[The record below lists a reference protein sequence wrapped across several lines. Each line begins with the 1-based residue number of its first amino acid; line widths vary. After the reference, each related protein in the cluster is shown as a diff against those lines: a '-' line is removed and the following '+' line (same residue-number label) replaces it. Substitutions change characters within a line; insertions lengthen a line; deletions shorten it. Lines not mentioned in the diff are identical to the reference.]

1 MLSGLRSV
9 KKSRRAETEPFA
21 TESDEGRDE
30 LNLAE
35 FPLAA
40 LADRVAKEQKT
51 LVYEDTVWDR
61 QARQRVVRRLTISAS
76 DRYGLPTA
84 LDDEV
89 ILGLVQLTRQAQ
101 FADRHVA
108 FSRYELINIL
118 AWRQEGK
125 SYRRL
130 DQSLRRWL
138 GVTLYYDK
146 AWWDK
151 QAGCWIDAAFH
162 LLDQL
167 TLARRSK
174 GARPGAAAADRENR
188 STFTWNEVVFRSF
201 RAGYL
206 KRLDMDLYRSL
217 KSTIAKRMLRFLD
230 KRFYHR
236 ARWEFP
242 LVEFACEHIGLGRNY
257 DTGQLKRRL
266 ARAIAELEAA
276 GVIGRLAEAARYRR
290 VARGDWRIV
299 FTKGRRRGTRPYAD
313 AANTAIVGELVE
325 RGVSPRMARR
335 LAAETAEDAIAEKVA
350 AFDELIRSSDPRVS
364 RNPAGFL
371 VESIR
376 KDYSRPTTAARQPAR
391 GEQVRRVRAA
401 RPSIAPTT
409 AADEPGIDADEER
422 VRAYL
427 AGLSAHER
435 VRVESDAE
443 QTASPLLQHGLR
455 EAVEN
460 SVEPAR
466 EAYRTVMIR
475 QHVLRLLGQSANI
488 TKP

>member
-9 KKSRRAETEPFA
+9 KKDPRGDAEWLETESA
-21 TESDEGRDE
+21 EGRDE

-40 LADRVAKEQKT
+40 LADRVPNDQKT
-51 LVYEDTVWDR
+51 LVFEDTVWDR

-89 ILGLVQLTRQAQ
+89 ILGLVQLTRQAH

-108 FSRYELINIL
+108 FSRYELINLL

-151 QAGCWIDAAFH
+151 QANCWIDAAFH
-162 LLDQL
+162 LLDQI
-167 TLARRSK
+167 TLARRPK

-217 KSTIAKRMLRFLD
+217 ESTIAKRMLRFLD

-266 ARAIAELEAA
+266 APAIAELEAA
-276 GVIGRLAEAARYRR
+276 GVIGRLTDAARYRR
-290 VARGDWRIV
+290 VARSDWRVV
-299 FTKGRRRGTRPYAD
+299 FTKGRRRGRTPHQD
-313 AANTAIVGELVE
+313 AASAPIVDELVQ

-335 LAAETAEDAIAEKVA
+335 LAAESTQEAIAAKIAV
-350 AFDELIRSSDPRVS
+350 FDELLHAGDTRVS
-364 RNPAGFL
+364 RNPAGYL

-376 KDYSRPTTAARQPAR
+376 NDYAQPALPKR
-391 GEQVRRVRAA
+391 HRAPDQHVRRVRAA

-409 AADEPGIDADEER
+409 ATDEPGVDADEER
-422 VRAYL
+422 VQAYL
-427 AGLSAHER
+427 AGLSAAER
-435 VRVESDAE
+435 MAVEHDAE
-443 QTASPLLQHGLR
+443 RAASPLLQHGLR
-455 EAVEN
+455 EAIETG
-460 SVEPAR
+460 VEPAR
-466 EAYRTVMIR
+466 EAYRTVIVR
-475 QHVLRLLGQSANI
+475 QHVLRLLSQPANM